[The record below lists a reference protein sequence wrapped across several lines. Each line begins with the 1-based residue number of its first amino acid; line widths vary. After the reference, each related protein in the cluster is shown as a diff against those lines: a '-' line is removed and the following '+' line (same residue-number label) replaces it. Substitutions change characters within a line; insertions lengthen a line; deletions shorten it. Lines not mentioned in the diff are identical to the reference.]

1 MSNAPVS
8 PVSRTSGPQATRFA
22 DSQSPFLLGIDLGTT
37 NSAVAFVDARR
48 RGGRVQLFAIPQ
60 LTGPSVVEPR
70 PVLPSFLYFS
80 EPHEVESGTLALPWN
95 QTPDT
100 IVGVFARERG
110 ATVPS
115 RQVASAKS
123 WLAHPG
129 IDRRAAILP
138 WGVDSGP
145 RISPVEAS
153 ARYLIHIRDA
163 WNATVADGH
172 EELRLERQRVV
183 LTVPASFDEE
193 ARELTVEAGRQ
204 AGFGNLSLLEEPIA
218 AFYAWIAGARTAGS
232 GGPRGPGGA
241 GAAGGAGGADDAGA
255 AAFSDGSDLVALVC
269 DVGGGTTDFSLI
281 RVRVEAGVPG
291 FERIAVG
298 DHLLLGGDNVDL
310 ALASLVERRLAES
323 RPDVRLAITQRS
335 SLRRLCSAAKER
347 MLGDAPPDRV
357 AVTVLGAGRSVIGA
371 AQTVDLTCDD
381 VQRTVDEFLPVTER
395 SEVASARDRRSGLR
409 ELGLPY
415 ESEPAITRHLAS
427 FLVRS
432 AAAVQLA
439 VTDSPAGGPGGL
451 PTISTGPPAMVRP
464 DLVLFNGG
472 FFTPA
477 AARGRVVQALAAWF
491 GEAPAVLRAGN
502 LEAAVAVGAAT
513 YARLRAGIGP
523 SMSLVKAG
531 SGRAYFI
538 GLRAP
543 GANEATPAVCV
554 LARGTDEG
562 TRMRLEHPFT
572 VMTNQPVSFSLY
584 SSILRS
590 DRAGDLVSLA
600 PGDDIREHAP
610 LVTVLRYGRRS
621 RQVELPVRLMIV
633 FTELGTLELW
643 CESQISD
650 HRWRLQ
656 FELRGRQ
663 AEETAAEAGPARYG
677 PVGPQPV
684 AADRGTAGT
693 ASVDTDED
701 FERADV
707 IVPDDA
713 TEAGERAIRSVFERH
728 GGEVTTEN
736 LVAHLEQIVGY
747 GKTAWP
753 LPAIRR
759 FADVLIAVAAGR
771 RGSPSLEARW
781 LNLFG
786 FCFRPGFGAAKDP
799 WRIGEARTVYA
810 AGLAFANAIQNRVE
824 WLVLWERVGG
834 GFSAGQQR
842 ELAQRVMGELGLLG
856 RKAAR
861 LNPQIERE
869 SWRLLASLERLDAA
883 TRVKIGDELVA
894 RVRRDVR
901 SGGLLWAIGRL
912 GARTPLYGP
921 LSSVVPASEAARWV
935 EALSSIRL
943 TTPDLAAAIVQ
954 ISARTGDSLRDLDPD
969 LLARIRR
976 RLREADIPDQALQ
989 PLDLIVPASSTDAN
1003 RVFGEPLPHGLR
1015 LDNAQVST
1023 RNSEPLKD

>member
-1 MSNAPVS
+1 LRLPATMLKSAS
-8 PVSRTSGPQATRFA
+8 PQILRFSDSR
-22 DSQSPFLLGIDLGTT
+22 SPFLIGIDLGTT
-37 NSAVAFVDARR
+37 NSAVAFADARR
-48 RGGRVQLFAIPQ
+48 RSGRVQLFSIPQ
-60 LTGPSVVEPR
+60 LTGPSTVEPR

-80 EPHEVESGTLALPWN
+80 EPHEIEGGTLALPWN
-95 QTPDT
+95 QQPDA

-145 RISPVEAS
+145 RVSPVEAS
-153 ARYLIHIRDA
+153 ARYLVHVRDA
-163 WNATVADGH
+163 WNATVAGGRD
-172 EELRLERQRVV
+172 ELRLERQRIV

-193 ARELTVEAGRQ
+193 ARELTVEAARL
-204 AGFGNLSLLEEPIA
+204 AGFGSLTLLEEPIA
-218 AFYAWIAGARTAGS
+218 AFYAWVAENR
-232 GGPRGPGGA
+232 
-241 GAAGGAGGADDAGA
+241 AGGADAAGEMFMDAA
-255 AAFSDGSDLVALVC
+255 DHVALVC

-281 RVRVEAGVPG
+281 RVRVEAGMPS

-310 ALASLVERRLAES
+310 ALATLVERRLAEA

-347 MLGDAPPDRV
+347 MLGDDPPDRV
-357 AVTVLGAGRSVIGA
+357 AITVLGAGRAVIGTSM
-371 AQTVDLTCDD
+371 TVDLTRSD
-381 VQRTVDEFLPVTER
+381 VERTIDEFLPVTGRGET
-395 SEVASARDRRSGLR
+395 AAARDRRAGLR

-415 ESEPAITRHLAS
+415 ESDPAVTRHLAA
-427 FLVRS
+427 FLIRAAGTVESAVTES
-432 AAAVQLA
+432 AAGE
-439 VTDSPAGGPGGL
+439 SSGGRRFAAW
-451 PTISTGPPAMVRP
+451 SPAMVRP

-477 AARGRVVQALAAWF
+477 SARVRVVQALETWF
-491 GEAPAVLRAGN
+491 GEAPVVLTTGN

-513 YARLRAGIGP
+513 YGRLRVGIGP
-523 SMSLVKAG
+523 SMSLIKAG

-562 TRMRLEHPFT
+562 TQARLEHPFT
-572 VMTNQPVSFSLY
+572 VMTNRAVSFSLY

-590 DRAGDLVSLA
+590 DRGGDLVSLA
-600 PGDDIREHAP
+600 PGDDVREHAP
-610 LVTVLRYGRRS
+610 LVTVLRYGRKS
-621 RQVELPVRLMIV
+621 RQVELPVRLLV
-633 FTELGTLELW
+633 AFTELGTLELW
-643 CESQISD
+643 LESQTSE

-656 FELRGRQ
+656 FELRGRE
-663 AEETAAEAGPARYG
+663 AEEIAAAPGPARYG
-677 PVGPQPV
+677 SGQTPQ
-684 AADRGTAGT
+684 AAAEHGAGAA
-693 ASVDTDED
+693 ASIEADDL
-701 FERADV
+701 ERPQV
-707 IVPDDA
+707 IVSDEA
-713 TEAGERAIRSVFERH
+713 VEAGERAIRSVFDSR
-728 GGEVTTEN
+728 GGEVTTES
-736 LVAHLEQIVGY
+736 LVAHLEQIAGY
-747 GKTAWP
+747 AKTAWP
-753 LPAIRR
+753 LPVIRR
-759 FADVLIAVAAGR
+759 FADVLLSVADGR
-771 RGSPSLEARW
+771 RGSPALEARW

-799 WRIGEARTVYA
+799 WRIGEARTIYA
-810 AGLAFANAIQNRVE
+810 AGLVFPNAVQNRVE

-834 GFSAGQQR
+834 GFSSGQQR

-856 RKAAR
+856 RKAVR
-861 LNPQIERE
+861 LNPQTERE

-883 TRVKIGDELVA
+883 TRVNIGDELVA

-912 GARTPLYGP
+912 GARAPLYGP
-921 LSSVVPASEAARWV
+921 LSSVVPPSEAARWV

-943 TTPDLAAAIVQ
+943 TTPDLAGAIVQ
-954 ISARTGDSLRDLDPD
+954 IGARTGDPLRDLDAD
-969 LLARIRR
+969 LLARTRH
-976 RLREADIPDQALQ
+976 RLREAGISDQALQ
-989 PLDLIVPASSTDAN
+989 PLDIIVPSSSADAN
-1003 RVFGEPLPHGLR
+1003 RVFGEPLPDGLR
-1015 LDNAQVST
+1015 LSNEASPQT
-1023 RNSEPLKD
+1023 AE

>member
-1 MSNAPVS
+1 MSTAPAS
-8 PVSRTSGPQATRFA
+8 PVRRSSGADAVRFA
-22 DSQSPFLLGIDLGTT
+22 DSHSPFLIGIDLGTT

-48 RGGRVQLFAIPQ
+48 RGGRVQLFAVPQ
-60 LTGPSVVEPR
+60 LTGPSVVEAR

-80 EPHEVESGTLALPWN
+80 EPHELESGTLALPWN

-110 ATVPS
+110 AAVPS

-129 IDRRAAILP
+129 VDRRAAILP

-163 WNATVADGH
+163 WNATVAGSRA
-172 EELRLERQRVV
+172 ELCLERQRIV

-193 ARELTVEAGRQ
+193 ARELTVEAARQ
-204 AGFGNLSLLEEPIA
+204 AGFGSLTLLEEPIA
-218 AFYAWIAGARTAGS
+218 AFYAWVAEARA
-232 GGPRGPGGA
+232 GGA
-241 GAAGGAGGADDAGA
+241 GADATG
-255 AAFSDGSDLVALVC
+255 AAFSDGCDLVALVC

-281 RVRVEAGVPG
+281 RVRVGAGVPG

-310 ALASLVERRLAES
+310 ALATLIERRLAES

-357 AVTVLGAGRSVIGA
+357 ALTVLGAGRSVIGA
-371 AQTVDLTCDD
+371 AQTVDLTRDD
-381 VQRTVDEFLPVTER
+381 VQRTVDEFLPVTAR
-395 SEVASARDRRSGLR
+395 GEVAAARDRRSGLR

-427 FLVRS
+427 FLMRS
-432 AAAVQLA
+432 AAALEPSVNN
-439 VTDSPAGGPGGL
+439 SPGGEPGRL
-451 PTISTGPPAMVRP
+451 STGPPAMARP

-472 FFTPA
+472 FFTPVT
-477 AARGRVVQALAAWF
+477 ARARVVQALTAWF
-491 GEAPAVLRAGN
+491 GEAPAVLAAGN

-538 GLRAP
+538 GLRAAA
-543 GANEATPAVCV
+543 ANEATPAVCV

-562 TRMRLEHPFT
+562 TQTRLEHPFT
-572 VMTNQPVSFSLY
+572 VMTNRPVSFSLY

-590 DRAGDLVSLA
+590 DRAGDLVSLV
-600 PGDDIREHAP
+600 PGDNVREHAP

-621 RQVELPVRLMIV
+621 RQVELPVRLMIA

-643 CESQISD
+643 CESQSTE

-656 FELRGRQ
+656 FELRGRE
-663 AEETAAEAGPARYG
+663 AEESAAEAGPARFG
-677 PVGPQPV
+677 LVGAPPV
-684 AADRGTAGT
+684 AADRGSAGA
-693 ASVDTDED
+693 ASVEADDD
-701 FERADV
+701 LERADV
-707 IVPDDA
+707 IVSDDA
-713 TEAGERAIRSVFERH
+713 VAAGERAIRSVFESV

-736 LVAHLEQIVGY
+736 LVAHLEQTVGY
-747 GKTAWP
+747 GKVAWP
-753 LPAIRR
+753 LPVIRR

-824 WLVLWERVGG
+824 WLVLWQRVGG
-834 GFSAGQQR
+834 GFSASQQR

-883 TRVKIGDELVA
+883 TRVKIGDELIV

-912 GARTPLYGP
+912 GARAPLYGP
-921 LSSVVPASEAARWV
+921 LSSVVPASDAARWI

-954 ISARTGDSLRDLDPD
+954 ISARTGDPLRDLDAD
-969 LLARIRR
+969 VLAHIRQ
-976 RLREADIPDQALQ
+976 RLREADISDEALQ
-989 PLDLIVPASSTDAN
+989 PLDTIVPSSSADAN

-1015 LDNAQVST
+1015 LDNSQVST
-1023 RNSEPLKD
+1023 VNSQHLKD